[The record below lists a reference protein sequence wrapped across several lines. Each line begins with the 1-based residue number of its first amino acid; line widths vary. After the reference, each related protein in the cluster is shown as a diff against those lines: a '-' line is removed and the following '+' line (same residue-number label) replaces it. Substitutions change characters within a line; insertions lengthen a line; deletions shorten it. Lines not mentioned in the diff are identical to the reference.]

1 MRGLVNVTYTFSFF
15 FPHFSIYYIHS
26 PRSLDLLP
34 FLSFKKNDAAL
45 QQFHIPFFFFL
56 KHLYFSWRGS
66 QPYHAVHQLDTTRYA
81 ILCRALLLVHWPATL
96 VYMPFL
102 QPNIAGLP

>member
-45 QQFHIPFFFFL
+45 QQFHIPLPSKISLIICEPSPVIF
-56 KHLYFSWRGS
+56 
-66 QPYHAVHQLDTTRYA
+66 
-81 ILCRALLLVHWPATL
+81 AL
-96 VYMPFL
+96 
-102 QPNIAGLP
+102 